1 MPKTITRRKIHE
13 FVKNLQ
19 LITNGIGAENDK
31 PSENPE
37 LAQDGY

>member
-1 MPKTITRRKIHE
+1 VKT
-13 FVKNLQ
+13 LQ

-37 LAQDGY
+37 LTQDSENRQFEDDEQDNS